1 MRKKKVLQVHSAA
14 DGLVRIAG
22 QGSRTRSAS
31 VSFEG
36 REVHALHYCDQPGA
50 AVYLKMS
57 APWPSVLQQCCSSVV
72 AGRGGRKTNRR
83 VIANRQSAQR
93 SRMRKLQ
100 YISDLEANVAGLQ
113 NDLNEM
119 QPQVALVQSRH
130 ASALLATGPEMQP
143 PPRGG
148 DLLRPRHKCFCCCT
162 MALSCLLPGFGYLCA
177 RTSRNAVHQVLR
189 HDHVRGRHS
198 RCASLLT

>member
-1 MRKKKVLQVHSAA
+1 LAA
-14 DGLVRIAG
+14 EPFG
-22 QGSRTRSAS
+22 RS
-31 VSFEG
+31 
-36 REVHALHYCDQPGA
+36 
-50 AVYLKMS
+50 
-57 APWPSVLQQCCSSVV
+57 V

-130 ASALLATGPEMQP
+130 ASASL
-143 PPRGG
+143 
-148 DLLRPRHKCFCCCT
+148 DLYFQGLGNTLEAVQTIGRWGSYTIAWVRFSRPWRRKR
-162 MALSCLLPGFGYLCA
+162 LVQA
-177 RTSRNAVHQVLR
+177 RFTRSGSKWPAKA
-189 HDHVRGRHS
+189 G
-198 RCASLLT
+198 